1 MPQAPVHVGVVYE
14 DGQRTEKLLKE
25 LHKRLVDTQLTNLIE
40 LTPLDLDS
48 RSNCI
53 VALPVST
60 PPTNTS
66 DMVNVILS
74 RFSGSSFYRDNSE
87 LQDMSLLLM
96 GNQNAEQVGLINGLS
111 VIQLENS
118 KPLQLAK
125 LTSATFTSSLTSMC
139 QNNVRLP
146 DTVLV
151 RSLTSTGL
159 EKAVGEIARG
169 RCLYSAKTV
178 SMPVRQIV
186 LKPAYGGGSR
196 GVHLVDWT
204 RLQQTG
210 QLGECVKACT
220 GAGAVEGRAWLVQRC
235 VGEANKQVRVEVVNS
250 KVLYAVAITKAD
262 KADQDNDGELP
273 WHEAQNLC
281 LCEVSDDVSLSIHP
295 TAASLAAELG
305 CSMQLCV
312 LLFEYAQKASVFL
325 EAPVLAMEFKLDGD
339 IGYMIDLNLQS
350 NYNFAAEEAT
360 AAQIPGFVGAGVN
373 YLQLFVRLAKKNKQA
388 QESIEAWV
396 MSRGQASYDL
406 TNPETFHPQA
416 ILLLN
421 ETLVDSPTMAQHV
434 GDLQTW
440 SLQKEELSTDTLE
453 KVSTFVSGL
462 TRAVVWYDPFY
473 ASVTRLT
480 VHPGGLWGPE

>member
-1 MPQAPVHVGVVYE
+1 MASAPIRVGVVYE

-25 LHKRLVDTQLTNLIE
+25 LHKRLKDTHMTNIIQLS
-40 LTPLDLDS
+40 PLDLDS

-60 PPTNTS
+60 PPANTS

-125 LTSATFTSSLTSMC
+125 LTSTAFTTSLTTMC
-139 QNNVRLP
+139 QNKIRLP

-159 EKAVGEIARG
+159 EKAVSEIARG
-169 RCLYSAKTV
+169 RCQYSAKTV
-178 SMPVRQIV
+178 SVPVQQIV

-196 GVHLVDWT
+196 GVHLVDWI

-210 QLGECVKACT
+210 QIGECVKACT

-235 VGEANKQVRVEVVNS
+235 VGEADKQVRVEVVDS
-250 KVLYAVAITKAD
+250 KVIYAVAITKVTKEVED
-262 KADQDNDGELP
+262 SNNELP

-281 LCEVSDDVSLSIHP
+281 LCEVSDDVSLTIHP
-295 TAASLAAELG
+295 TAASLATELG
-305 CSMQLCV
+305 CSMQLCA
-312 LLFEYAQKASVFL
+312 LLFEYAQKASIYL

-339 IGYMIDLNLQS
+339 TGYMIDLNLQS
-350 NYNFAAEEAT
+350 NYNFVAEEAA
-360 AAQIPGFVGAGVN
+360 AAQFPGFVGAAVN
-373 YLQLFVRLAKKNKQA
+373 YLQLFVRLAKRNKQA
-388 QESIEAWV
+388 QKSVEEWV
-396 MSRGQASYDL
+396 MSRGQVSYDL
-406 TNPETFHPQA
+406 TNPEIFHPQA

-421 ETLVDSPTMAQHV
+421 TSLVDPPVIAEHV
-434 GDLQTW
+434 GDLQKW
-440 SLQKEELSTDTLE
+440 SLQKEELSTDSLE

-462 TRAVVWYDPFY
+462 TRVVVWYNPFY
-473 ASVTRLT
+473 ARITRIN
-480 VHPGGLWGPE
+480 VDARELWGSK